1 MEVIAD
7 GADFGRTYKDAPDI
21 DGKVTFTKPVPPGC
35 IFYGRVV
42 AAQGY
47 EREIE
52 PLKIIK
58 K

>member
-1 MEVIAD
+1 MVK
-7 GADFGRTYKDAPDI
+7 YKI
-21 DGKVTFTKPVPPGC
+21 IEMVDGKVTFTKPVPPGC